1 MFEKHKS
8 LLYSAGGYA
17 LRESESSLESQ
28 VTVNEDEDRRIIQ
41 EGANKQR
48 LGDKVHD
55 SSCDR
60 MVRELR

>member
-1 MFEKHKS
+1 VYEKDKS
-8 LLYSAGGYA
+8 LLDSAGGYA
-17 LRESESSLESQ
+17 QRESESSLASQ
-28 VTVNEDEDRRIIQ
+28 VAVNEDEDRRIIE

-48 LGDKVHD
+48 LGDKMHD